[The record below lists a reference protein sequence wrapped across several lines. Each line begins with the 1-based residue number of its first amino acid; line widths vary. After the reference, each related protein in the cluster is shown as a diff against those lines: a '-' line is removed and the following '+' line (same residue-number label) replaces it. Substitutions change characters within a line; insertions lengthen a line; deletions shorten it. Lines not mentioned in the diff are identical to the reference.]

1 MSKLAE
7 MLGIHLNLYA
17 ALVGWG
23 LIFIRVFIVLFFTP
37 FLGSRAIPGQ
47 VRLSLGMLIAL
58 FLYPFVAKPFAADFP
73 ADNGLIIALFFKEIF
88 IGFSIGLVTTM
99 VFHAIE
105 AAGNIV
111 DNQRG
116 GANAQ
121 IFVPQ
126 LGQVSIF
133 GLFLFWL
140 AIAFFI
146 AIDGHRFFLQAF
158 FKSYETLPIYQLPRI
173 ANGFSPFLEFLV
185 RLSGNV
191 LVIAVQLSAPVVI
204 AILLVDLVLG
214 LANKMAPQINVYE
227 LGFAIKGYVAPLLV
241 YISLLILVSQM
252 KVILGGMLASVTKL
266 VNLLA
271 L

>member
-1 MSKLAE
+1 
-7 MLGIHLNLYA
+7 MLGIHINLYA
-17 ALVGWG
+17 SLIGWALV
-23 LIFIRVFIVLFFTP
+23 FTRVFVMLFFTP
-37 FLGSRAIPGQ
+37 FLGSQAVPGR
-47 VRLSLGMLIAL
+47 VRLSLSIILAS
-58 FLYPFVAKPFAADFP
+58 FLYPYVVKPFEADFP
-73 ADNGLIIALFFKEIF
+73 ANNGIIFALFFKEF
-88 IGFSIGLVTTM
+88 FFGFAVGLVTTM
-99 VFHAIE
+99 VFHAVE
-105 AAGNIV
+105 AAGSIV

-121 IFVPQ
+121 VFVPQ

-146 AIDGHRFFLQAF
+146 SIDGHIFFLEAF
-158 FKSYETLPIYQLPRI
+158 LKSFVTLPIYQMPHI
-173 ANGFSPFLEFLV
+173 EPGFSPFLQMLV

-191 LVIAVQLSAPVVI
+191 LVVAIQLSAPVMI

-241 YISLLILVSQM
+241 YISLLILFSQM
-252 KVILGGMLASVTKL
+252 KVIMAGMLKSVDEMIQL
-266 VNLLA
+266 FA
-271 L
+271 M